1 MIMLSKE
8 EIVKSRK
15 ISINSSITEAL
26 AQMDRIDKKLLLVFD
41 SDSFIN
47 VLSIGDIQRAILRG
61 EKLNTEVKNV
71 LRRETRVANTTDEY
85 EKIKSTMKKFRI
97 ELMPVVDKNNKLVNV
112 YFWEEIFQRESRKE
126 KVELQL
132 PVIIMAGGKGTRMR
146 PITNIIPKPLIP
158 FGDKS
163 MVEQI
168 IDRFTKV
175 GCNDF
180 YLSVNYKAE
189 MIEFYFNQ
197 LENKQ
202 YSVNFFR
209 EKKPLGTAG
218 SLHLLGDVINSTF
231 FVSNCDILVEDDYE
245 EIYNYHKQ
253 NKNELTIVSALK
265 NYKIPYGTLQTGEM
279 GILEQVTEKP
289 DLNYQ
294 INTGFYIVEP
304 HLLKEIPK
312 DEFFHITH
320 LMEKILSRNGK
331 IGVYPISEGS
341 WKDIGVWDEYLKN
354 NIIS

>member
-1 MIMLSKE
+1 MAKKE
-8 EIVKSRK
+8 TIDNRK
-15 ISINSSITEAL
+15 IPLNSTLTDAL
-26 AQMDRIDKKLLLVFD
+26 SQMDKIDKKLLLVFNAE
-41 SDSFIN
+41 SFVNI
-47 VLSIGDIQRAILRG
+47 LSIGDIQRAILKG
-61 EKLNTEVKNV
+61 EKLNTKVENI
-71 LRRETRVANTTDEY
+71 LRKETRVAKTSDEY
-85 EKIKSTMKKFRI
+85 EKIKSTMKEFRI
-97 ELMPVVDKNNKLVNV
+97 ELMPVVDENNKLVDV
-112 YFWEEIFQRESRKE
+112 YFWEEIFEKESRKE
-126 KVELQL
+126 KVKLQL
-132 PVIIMAGGKGTRMR
+132 PVIIMAGGKGTRMK

-197 LENKQ
+197 LINKE
-202 YSVNFFR
+202 YSVNFFK
-209 EKKPLGTAG
+209 ENKPLGTAG
-218 SLHLLGDVINSTF
+218 SLHLLGDVINTTF

-245 EIYNYHKQ
+245 EIYKYHTQ
-253 NKNELTIVSALK
+253 NNNELTIVSALK
-265 NYKIPYGTLQTGEM
+265 NYQIPYGTLETGSM
-279 GILEQVTEKP
+279 GVLEKITEKP
-289 DLNYQ
+289 NLNYQ

-304 HLLKEIPK
+304 HLLKEVPK

-320 LMEKILSRNGK
+320 LMEKVLKRKGK

-354 NIIS
+354 NIVT